1 MLTVYDLEVLKYF
14 VVNILRKKIDKIQIF
29 YNLFIVEKL

>member
-14 VVNILRKKIDKIQIF
+14 VVNILRKKIDKIYIF